1 MFICSNHFYVSSSS
15 QVLARICF
23 AAFCILFLSRT
34 AFAGAFVSDSLKYA
48 WAGGLNSAQFCTV
61 DINLD
66 GRDDLLV
73 FDRHG
78 NRILPFI
85 NEGATGLMNYSFHP
99 ELAGLF
105 PDLHDWVIFADYDCD
120 GKQDIFTYSLGG
132 IRVFRNV
139 SDTALRFLLV
149 TPLLKSFYYTG
160 YTNILLTPVDYPGI
174 ADLDGDGDL
183 DILTFSGLGSYVEYH
198 KNLSMEKYGTCD
210 SLDYRLTENC
220 WGNFKESEGSNRI
233 ILGIVCP
240 YKSPDIPGMICRD
253 GNPKHTGSTFLV
265 TDLNGDGLRDAVL
278 GDIDFPNLVAL
289 YNGGTADSAVMTSQ
303 DTLFPGDD
311 RPVWLFSFPSAQMID
326 PDNDGIE
333 DLVVSPFDPNLVI
346 AENTRSAWYYK
357 NTGTHSIPHF
367 HFVTDRF
374 FQEEMIDVG
383 TNSYPVIYD
392 LDGDG
397 LLDLIIGNWGYYDS
411 SWYDQGILRSSYTS
425 KISWYRNTGT
435 ATAPLFTLATDD
447 LGNLFSFHLKGLYPA
462 FGDLDGDGDADML
475 AGNSEGTLLFLLNTA
490 GPGKPPVFSSPV
502 FNYQNIDAGNFS
514 APQLFDLD
522 GDGLTDLVIGEQK
535 GNLNYYRNTGSL
547 QQPQFTYVTDS
558 LGKVNVTN
566 YNISYDGYSTPCFF
580 AGPDGS
586 TQLLVGSEE
595 GIVHYYRNIDGNL
608 GGTFTPSDSLYR
620 LFSDTPEEVR
630 CGWRTVPAVAHLSDP
645 GFLDLVVGNYSG
657 GLNYFTNRAEPGVN
671 PFIAEE
677 KRNAVPFFKVYPNPA
692 KDYFCIQSVS
702 AITNEPFHITLVNL
716 FGQTMIERGFKNG
729 RIQKI
734 TTGDFPSGIY
744 LLRITGTTP
753 GSSGNIFSCVIVILR

>member
-1 MFICSNHFYVSSSS
+1 
-15 QVLARICF
+15 
-23 AAFCILFLSRT
+23 
-34 AFAGAFVSDSLKYA
+34 
-48 WAGGLNSAQFCTV
+48 
-61 DINLD
+61 
-66 GRDDLLV
+66 
-73 FDRHG
+73 
-78 NRILPFI
+78 
-85 NEGATGLMNYSFHP
+85 
-99 ELAGLF
+99 
-105 PDLHDWVIFADYDCD
+105 
-120 GKQDIFTYSLGG
+120 
-132 IRVFRNV
+132 
-139 SDTALRFLLV
+139 
-149 TPLLKSFYYTG
+149 
-160 YTNILLTPVDYPGI
+160 
-174 ADLDGDGDL
+174 
-183 DILTFSGLGSYVEYH
+183 
-198 KNLSMEKYGTCD
+198 
-210 SLDYRLTENC
+210 
-220 WGNFKESEGSNRI
+220 
-233 ILGIVCP
+233 
-240 YKSPDIPGMICRD
+240 MICRD

-357 NTGTHSIPHF
+357 NTGTHSIPDF
-367 HFVTDRF
+367 QFVTDRF
-374 FQEEMIDVG
+374 FQEEMIDAG

-535 GNLNYYRNTGSL
+535 GNLNYYRNTGSF

-645 GFLDLVVGNYSG
+645 DFLDLVVGNYSG

-677 KRNAVPFFKVYPNPA
+677 KWNAAPFFKVFPNPA
-692 KDYFCIQSVS
+692 DSF
-702 AITNEPFHITLVNL
+702 ITIAAD
-716 FGQTMIERGFKNG
+716 G
-729 RIQKI
+729 
-734 TTGDFPSGIY
+734 TGVH
-744 LLRITGTTP
+744 
-753 GSSGNIFSCVIVILR
+753 GNIRVILFNSLGEVVKEQEYSFSITVKLSLAGLQDGFYFLKIILLDPDDPDQLFLFKVVILH